1 MAGLSGNT
9 SNNQQTCWDA
19 YVKNNPNYSTTDYE
33 VREIAYIFS
42 DKSPRTMADV
52 VTVVN
57 PGDLVKITAT
67 NTTPV
72 NPVKPTKETIRPIVN
87 PKNTSKNLPTT
98 TQICAPVRFNNQTGY
113 LKLTAINK
121 PVFGRAGRRAD
132 VGEQTI
138 LSMTQGQL
146 ETLKWI
152 AGLRGKGT
160 DTKKT
165 NGITITVPGL
175 QVRGGNEIYNVD
187 KIDKVSARGP
197 GGREVKADFAFSNT
211 KGKEVLYISHKLGS
225 SAKDFQQYSGTSKT
239 TGTFED
245 QEIIL
250 NHPEVQGFYS
260 DLWTFYDDVAS
271 GLNQYTNNPFMVQNN
286 EVRLKTSG
294 CYVYAND
301 PQLIAMAVYGPEFG
315 PGKPYGPDNVHI
327 LGQGNFVWT
336 PITTSE
342 GDITWQLTFS
352 GHMVVSPNLV
362 PFTTGKTDYRACIY
376 GRYDGS
382 RKVPASEGI
391 IPKIRP
397 MICPYP
403 LAASNAGINLD
414 DVYKQNPAAPSAR

>member
-19 YVKNNPNYSTTDYE
+19 YVKNNPNYNTTDYE
-33 VREIAYIFS
+33 VRETAYIFS
-42 DKSPRTMADV
+42 NISPRTRADIA
-52 VTVVN
+52 TTVN
-57 PGDLVKITAT
+57 PGDLVKITGNST
-67 NTTPV
+67 KDV
-72 NPVKPTKETIRPIVN
+72 NPVKPDKDEKRKIMN
-87 PKNTSKNLPTT
+87 PKDSSKVMSTGK
-98 TQICAPVRFNNQTGY
+98 QVCAPVKFGNHTGY

-138 LSMTQGQL
+138 LTMTQEQL
-146 ETLKWI
+146 ETLKWMS
-152 AGLRGKGT
+152 GLRGKGT
-160 DTKKT
+160 DKKTT
-165 NGITITVPGL
+165 NGITITVPGI
-175 QVRGGNEIYNVD
+175 QVTGGNQIYNVD

-239 TGTFED
+239 TGTFAD

-301 PQLIAMAVYGPEFG
+301 PQLIAMSVYGPEFG

-352 GHMVVSPNLV
+352 GHMVASPNLV
-362 PFTTGKTDYRACIY
+362 PFATGKTEYRACIY

-382 RKVPASEGI
+382 RKVPASEGM